1 MITLCPE
8 RTSWGWIA
16 PKLSSFLFSYCLL
29 FWKEWT
35 TVSSSSHY
43 RLSIFSWKADSNNK
57 CHRHSHCE
65 SQWLC
70 KDMRRPT
77 TSVIQG
83 VDFPIN
89 YCFGS
94 IISYLTKIRFQIAKA
109 IHCCYFRKTKSVLA
123 KVEYRFEKIAWIWSH
138 HLHLQWKSKLLVGK
152 FTRGN
157 KAKHCWVMSTN
168 ILFSR
173 VCWKRTAMF
182 CLYTS
187 SNLSRP

>member
-1 MITLCPE
+1 MNHHLLSTRKWQMTASPGALG
-8 RTSWGWIA
+8 WGWIA

-35 TVSSSSHY
+35 GVSSSSHY

-70 KDMRRPT
+70 MDMRPT

-94 IISYLTKIRFQIAKA
+94 IISYLTKIRETGESQIAN
-109 IHCCYFRKTKSVLA
+109 CYIQDFQKYHHMMHLKLSGNFIWKCWLKWAFFMIFSLFDCVSRK
-123 KVEYRFEKIAWIWSH
+123 F
-138 HLHLQWKSKLLVGK
+138 
-152 FTRGN
+152 
-157 KAKHCWVMSTN
+157 
-168 ILFSR
+168 
-173 VCWKRTAMF
+173 
-182 CLYTS
+182 
-187 SNLSRP
+187 PP

>member
-1 MITLCPE
+1 MVTLCPG

-35 TVSSSSHY
+35 RVSSSSHY

-65 SQWLC
+65 SQWLH

-94 IISYLTKIRFQIAKA
+94 IISYLTKIREAGESQIENCKSYPLLLFLKNGIKCNCYIQDFQK
-109 IHCCYFRKTKSVLA
+109 Y
-123 KVEYRFEKIAWIWSH
+123 H
-138 HLHLQWKSKLLVGK
+138 HVMHLKSKLS
-152 FTRGN
+152 GN
-157 KAKHCWVMSTN
+157 FIWKCW
-168 ILFSR
+168 LK
-173 VCWKRTAMF
+173 WA
-182 CLYTS
+182 
-187 SNLSRP
+187 